1 MATYNQILLVPYFPE
16 ILNHNEQVLGLNDK
30 SVGNHKLI
38 VIPLGGGGK
47 ALEGSLDL
55 RTSAC
60 SIWATHESLLD
71 CLLTQCACRC
81 DGTSGTSQQSGRE
94 NTRSPPSFAGGGYEA
109 H

>member
-16 ILNHNEQVLGLNDK
+16 ILNHNEQISGLDDK
-30 SVGNHKLI
+30 SVSNHKLI
-38 VIPLGGGGK
+38 VIPLGEGGK

-60 SIWATHESLLD
+60 SIWATHENLLD
-71 CLLTQCACRC
+71 CLIIHRACRR
-81 DGTSGTSQQSGRE
+81 DRTSGTPQQSGRE
-94 NTRSPPSFAGGGYEA
+94 NTRSQPSFAGGGYEA